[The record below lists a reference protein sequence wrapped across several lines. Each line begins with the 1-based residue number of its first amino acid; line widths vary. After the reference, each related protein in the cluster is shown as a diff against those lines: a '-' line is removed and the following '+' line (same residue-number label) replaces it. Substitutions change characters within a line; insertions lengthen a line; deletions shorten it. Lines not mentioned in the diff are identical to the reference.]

1 MATNEIL
8 PFAGSATGSDIL
20 SQSLYNSD
28 AQRTVGHQAGV
39 ARREL
44 INKTLKQS
52 SIISAGLGEFLAQY
66 QATNITDSLT
76 PDQIKTAITSSI
88 TAMITPYIK
97 YIFAD
102 DYATLQLA
110 VTAAGAYG
118 HVILPASLI
127 TISSTI
133 ALPQGIT
140 IEGYGS
146 GSVVMCTNSSVWAF
160 EYLTPVITTPTEYQ
174 GPKFINFRIKATL
187 GVRLNN
193 NAVNPPLYNGT
204 ATQGIIKSS
213 YFFKMFFEPYSD
225 NIGTGIQAS
234 FMFDSVIEQS
244 QFLGPFKYGLDLLGC
259 DICVIQFNR
268 FQTSYLNC
276 IRERSTYTYGSQ
288 NVING
293 NQFLPIRNGLSTT
306 SHIET
311 SSRHSIIRDN
321 YFEHFLIN
329 GVTNPLLTS
338 INITEGINGGYPYT
352 FQLTG
357 NRFDITGDDNQC
369 WLIFQVNPMTI
380 DVSSNSMTSSYKPY
394 VWFVNEPTYF
404 YNAFNRRKF
413 FVDKQDYHLWPMVTD
428 FSPIIPAPYAY
439 LFDPSK
445 AGPGTNDVGITMV
458 IRDNAFVI
466 DNNYVLHPFQSVLQD
481 GGRTGFT
488 ATITFI
494 ARAVVNNTT
503 LNVMQRNSVTGGA
516 GLNNVG
522 FTITDKKA
530 KYTYLTSTALADNFE
545 ILMIQAGADDILV
558 YSIMVAYG

>member
-28 AQRTVGHQAGV
+28 SQRTVGHQAGV

-44 INKTLKQS
+44 INKTLKQTS
-52 SIISAGLGEFLAQY
+52 AISAGLAKFLADY
-66 QATNITDSLT
+66 QTTNITDSLT
-76 PDQIKTAITSSI
+76 PDQIKAAITASI
-88 TAMITPYIK
+88 TAMITPYINHV
-97 YIFAD
+97 FAD

-127 TISSTI
+127 TISTTVT
-133 ALPQGIT
+133 LPQGIT
-140 IEGYGS
+140 LEGYGS
-146 GSVVMCTNSSVWAF
+146 GSLVMCTNVSVWAF
-160 EYLTPVITTPTEYQ
+160 EYLTPVITTATEYQ
-174 GPKFINFRIKATL
+174 GPKFINFRIKSTL

-204 ATQGIIKSS
+204 ATQGYIKSA

-225 NIGTGIQAS
+225 NVGTAIQATV
-234 FMFDSVIEQS
+234 MFDSVIEQS
-244 QFLGPFKYGLDLLGC
+244 QFIGTFKYGLDMLGC
-259 DICVIQFNR
+259 DLCVIQYNR
-268 FQTSYLNC
+268 FQVCYLNC

-288 NVING
+288 NIING

-321 YFEHFLIN
+321 YFEHFLID
-329 GVTNPLLTS
+329 GVTNPIFTS
-338 INITEGINGGYPYT
+338 INVTEGINGGYPYT

-357 NRFDITGDDNQC
+357 NRFDITDTANQC
-369 WLIFQVNPMTI
+369 WIVFQVNPMVI
-380 DVSSNSMTSSYKPY
+380 DVSSNSMISSAKPY
-394 VWFVNEPTYF
+394 VWLITEPTYY
-404 YNAFNRRKF
+404 YNVFNRRKF
-413 FVDKQDYHLWPMVTD
+413 LVDKQDYHLWPMVTD
-428 FSPIIPAPYAY
+428 FNPIIPAPYAY
-439 LFDPSK
+439 LFDPSR
-445 AGPGTNDVGITMV
+445 AGPGTNDVGATMV

-466 DNNYVLHPFQSVLQD
+466 PNSYVIHPFQSVLQD

-488 ATITFI
+488 ATVTFI
-494 ARAVVNNTT
+494 AKANVNNTT

-522 FTITDKKA
+522 FTITNKKA
-530 KYTYLTSTALADNFE
+530 KYTYLTSTTLADNFE